1 MNRFVPLVLA
11 ISITFAS
18 TSTGSG
24 LAWAEVAA
32 PPSDARPAN
41 TDIKPDAKPADV
53 QTSAAQDVT
62 KPALPSAFETNEP
75 KATEVKASETKVE
88 EQKLAPSS
96 DTKTSDSKQSISTIN
111 DAIPTDIKVPPRPQQ
126 PEIIRVNEKRTNL
139 LLFNTG
145 TEAISGNIA
154 GAADVLMLG
163 SIGTVL
169 STDMDRLVLHTGR
182 LVLDT
187 GKTQLALSTRLA
199 SVTIR
204 PNSAV
209 VIEVHPRKPV
219 RIMAI
224 GGANQ
229 DDVMVKTRGKRGQI
243 IWLKPGEEVVIT
255 DSVLPKEDL
264 LPSDGVARQ
273 ELTMAIQ
280 AKGLDIRKM
289 TFNDAQM
296 AAQETQR
303 LDASYRLGGDKRSGL
318 NRLVSHVVQGAQVA
332 EPKFTPVKAGQSSG
346 GSGGDPLHIMA
357 EGGTEFTIGSDGA
370 IKLRTGFL
378 FIHAPRIAEVDT
390 AVGQAF
396 GDKDA
401 LFCVGASATRMRV
414 LACSG
419 PDDVWAVVGDHKL
432 SVAPGQEV
440 LICDHDPKDE
450 DKMPPDGIGRRDLTT
465 RKLTDDFSVT
475 YADFSIVSLLFSQEH
490 LKTVRQG
497 LKSVDK
503 DILERLERA
512 AAAINTITAAKGPY
526 KSTPKSK
533 PSNAPAKQQRPV

>member
-1 MNRFVPLVLA
+1 MAV
-11 ISITFAS
+11 SFAS
-18 TSTGSG
+18 TSAYS
-24 LAWAEVAA
+24 
-32 PPSDARPAN
+32 
-41 TDIKPDAKPADV
+41 
-53 QTSAAQDVT
+53 QTSAVDSAEKNANAVGDT
-62 KPALPSAFETNEP
+62 KTN
-75 KATEVKASETKVE
+75 EVKASDAKPV
-88 EQKLAPSS
+88 
-96 DTKTSDSKQSISTIN
+96 DKTNISTIN
-111 DAIPTDIKVPPRPQQ
+111 DAQQTDVKVPARPQQ

-145 TEAISGNIA
+145 AEAITGTIG
-154 GAADVLMLG
+154 GAADVFLLG
-163 SIGTVL
+163 TLGTVV
-169 STDMDRLVLHTGR
+169 STDLDRLVLHTGR
-182 LVLDT
+182 LDIDT
-187 GKTQLALSTRLA
+187 GKAQLAISTRLA
-199 SVTIR
+199 SVTVR

-229 DDVMVKTRGKRGQI
+229 DNVMVKTRGKRGQI

-296 AAQETQR
+296 AAQETAR
-303 LDASYRLGGDKRSGL
+303 LEANYRLGGDKKSGL
-318 NRLVSHVVQGAQVA
+318 NRLVSHVVQGAQVI
-332 EPKFTPVKAGQSSG
+332 EPKFAPAKVGQANAVA
-346 GSGGDPLHIMA
+346 GGDPLHIMA
-357 EGGTEFTIGSDGA
+357 EGGSEFTIGSDGA

-378 FIHAPRIAEVDT
+378 FIHADKMAEVDT

-401 LFCVGASATRMRV
+401 LFCVGASSNRMRV
-414 LACSG
+414 MACSG

-432 SVAPGQEV
+432 PVAPGQEV
-440 LICDHDPKDE
+440 LVCDHDPKDE

-465 RKLTDDFSVT
+465 KQITDDFSVT
-475 YADFSIVSLLFSQEH
+475 FADFSIVSLLFSQEH

-497 LKSVDK
+497 VKDVDK

-512 AAAINTITAAKGPY
+512 AAAINTITAVKGPY

-533 PSNAPAKQQRPV
+533 PSNAPGKQQRPV